1 MLHPL
6 FTTLIQR
13 PDLIAEHAAAY
24 GALFAEEASAAGTE
38 VLVKVVAWLVAG
50 LSGIIFLGWAGTAIM
65 LGALHEFHWVLVI
78 VPGIALV
85 MTIAAVMV
93 AKKPFKSERFPQ
105 IRAQLHRDASALRV
119 AS

>member
-6 FTTLIQR
+6 FSTLIQR
-13 PDLIAEHAAAY
+13 PDLIADHAAAY
-24 GALFAEEASAAGTE
+24 AALFTEEASAAGTE
-38 VLVKVVAWLVAG
+38 VLVKVVAWLAAG
-50 LSGIIFLGWAGTAIM
+50 LSGLIFLGWAGTAVM
-65 LGALHEFHWVLVI
+65 LGALHEFHWALVV

-85 MTIAAVMV
+85 MTIAALMV

-105 IRAQLHRDASALRV
+105 IRAQLDSDVRALRV